1 MFSVMA
7 ESSLNHQSSEYDRL
21 PECLKSV
28 YSEEQYLWLSDDDKR
43 HLVQRETEPECE

>member
-7 ESSLNHQSSEYDRL
+7 ESLLPRSSEYDRL

-28 YSEEQYLWLSDDDKR
+28 YSETDYLWLSDEDKR
-43 HLVQRETEPECE
+43 TLVQRETEPECE